1 MNKFKF
7 SHYSSFQHRYV
18 HVCVTVHGAV
28 MKNPNSFMYFVC
40 HGHPYIFL
48 ISKKRIT
55 LIILMDSDDC
65 WYMCI
70 MNVFFP
76 TVVLNQEP
84 RNDTVCRGTK
94 VVFTCTTTTPAGVIR
109 WQISNGQVFF
119 DSNDNVG
126 TTKQLGNIT
135 LNLTSIEMVSEKRVY
150 TSTATLSNILQDT
163 SIMCSDENKTSS
175 RTVRITSKWHS
186 NEYLPIGILTA

>member
-1 MNKFKF
+1 
-7 SHYSSFQHRYV
+7 
-18 HVCVTVHGAV
+18 
-28 MKNPNSFMYFVC
+28 
-40 HGHPYIFL
+40 
-48 ISKKRIT
+48 
-55 LIILMDSDDC
+55 MDSDDC